1 MNEVS
6 LKPTKDLPVIAAYW
20 VGPYLSWIE
29 QLGLLSFV
37 KHGHKVI
44 LYTHG
49 EVVNVPDGVEVRPA
63 QEIYYGGIKTVWTDD
78 WPPSSLAVNADI
90 FKWHLQRQTDY
101 IYTDADIFCLQPI
114 SIFSQ
119 ENFLRRGAM
128 FYYTHFFRMVKG
140 SQATELICQLL
151 DEEYPIFPWWP
162 AKVQK
167 RRQKDKRENR
177 GWPITAM
184 GRGAAGD
191 HIIWPSLGQTGE
203 MIFDARRFL
212 HMIPDTDV
220 KSFFSLPAEDFERCF
235 LSKQHHAMTLSMS
248 QLYRQRGKLLKDV
261 SEGSRLHRLADDL
274 AMVPEHSWL
283 GQLAAE
289 FDIDP
294 AAAPLVKTRRR
305 NHYHVRAS
313 LQRPISVDQDMALPV
328 IAAYWVGPY
337 LSWIE
342 QMGLLSFVK
351 HGHKVV
357 LYTHGEVKD
366 VPDGVE
372 VRPAQEIYDGG
383 IKTVRADGWPPSSL
397 AINADIFKWYLQR
410 QTDYIYADA
419 NTFCLQPVSVFSR
432 AELHAGAMFA
442 GAHFFRMPKDSRTT
456 QCICDILDQEYPIF
470 PWHSR
475 IKRMRRRFYKFI
487 GRGKPIAALASD
499 IDEDK
504 LIKDENKLIK
514 RALSHTG
521 EGVPDASR
529 FCVEILRDKAQDL
542 RDKAQDLRDK
552 AQDLRDKKQYL
563 RDKKQ
568 YLRDKKQYLR
578 DKKQYLRAK
587 TQDLLFMPA
596 EEFEGRFLSDM
607 QKTMMVFSAT
617 DLYWQ
622 FGEGFKNVPQHSWLG
637 RVAAELGVDPAKAPL
652 VKTRLKNNEF
662 AQAFLKRR

>member
-1 MNEVS
+1 MSNS
-6 LKPTKDLPVIAAYW
+6 DLPVIAAYW

-44 LYTHG
+44 LYTRG

-63 QEIYYGGIKTVWTDD
+63 QEIYYGAIKTVWTDG

-101 IYTDADIFCLQPI
+101 IYVDADIFCLQPI

-128 FYYTHFFRMVKG
+128 FHNTHFFRMVKG
-140 SQATELICQLL
+140 SQAAELICQLL

-162 AKVQK
+162 AKEQK
-167 RRQKDKRENR
+167 RRQRHKRKNR
-177 GWPITAM
+177 GWPIPAM

-203 MIFDARRFL
+203 MIFDARRFF
-212 HMIPDTDV
+212 HMIEGIEV
-220 KSFFSLPAEDFERCF
+220 ESFFSLPAEDFEHCF
-235 LSKQHHAMTLSMS
+235 LSKKHHAMTFSMS
-248 QLYRQRGKLLKDV
+248 QLYRQRGKLFKDV

-274 AMVPEHSWL
+274 AMVSEHSWL
-283 GQLAAE
+283 GRLAAE

-305 NHYHVRAS
+305 NHCHVRAS
-313 LQRPISVDQDMALPV
+313 LEQPISVEQDMALPV
-328 IAAYWVGPY
+328 IAAYWAGPY

-357 LYTHGEVKD
+357 LYTHGEVKN
-366 VPDGVE
+366 VPYGIE
-372 VRPAQEIYDGG
+372 VRPAQHVYDGA
-383 IKTVRADGWPPSSL
+383 IKTVRRDGKPPRSL

-419 NTFCLQPVSVFSR
+419 DVFCLQPVSAFSR

-442 GAHFFRMPKDSRTT
+442 GTHFFRMPKYSRTT
-456 QCICDILDQEYPIF
+456 QCVCDILDQEHPIF

-475 IKRMRRRFYKFI
+475 MKRMRRRFYKLI
-487 GRGKPIAALASD
+487 GRGKPLASLGPD
-499 IDEDK
+499 IEGDQI
-504 LIKDENKLIK
+504 IKH
-514 RALSHTG
+514 ALSHTG

-529 FCVEILRDKAQDL
+529 FCVEILRAKTQD
-542 RDKAQDLRDK
+542 
-552 AQDLRDKKQYL
+552 
-563 RDKKQ
+563 
-568 YLRDKKQYLR
+568 
-578 DKKQYLRAK
+578 LRAK
-587 TQDLLFMPA
+587 TQDLRAKTLDLLFMPA
-596 EEFEGRFLSDM
+596 EEFEGRFLSDI
-607 QKTMMVFSAT
+607 QKMMMRFSAT
-617 DLYWQ
+617 DLYCQ

-652 VKTRLKNNEF
+652 AKTRFKNNEF
-662 AQAFLKRR
+662 AQAFLERR